1 MYAKNQPCQ
10 NRLTPSLSSQLKR
23 QRKATPRTTT
33 RRPLG
38 ASLPLSPTGQHLA
51 DLFPNGWD
59 WIYAETPSRGHQP
72 PWETIKRYPLTPI
85 ELWSHHQAPDCLIG
99 IRPSA
104 DTRWGI
110 LDIDR
115 HSPYHPLQNPAALQ
129 TIYTAL
135 EQIGITRS
143 LLNQSSH
150 SGGLHLYI
158 PLPESVSSYWLS
170 ITLKYTLEAAG
181 IKLRSGQCELFP
193 NPKRYVP
200 QGQGYSLFNAIRLPM
215 QPDSG
220 FLPLDAALNPLP
232 WSLEDW
238 LNAFEQSAQGQDFQ
252 QLERAIADAQ
262 HNHKIRHRRDPHS
275 LATWQERIEQE
286 HAQGWTGPGQ
296 TNEKLKAFAC
306 QARVFMGMDSEAQIA
321 EYVQTT
327 AKQTPGFQQ
336 HSSHTQ
342 DISQRSQDMARWAM
356 RYYWPYG
363 SAAQRSTGYHEQPA
377 PVANFSYHQAKQEA
391 AQHRIREAFAQLQTA
406 GTLPA
411 TASDRAIALVSL
423 ANTSKKTLYR
433 VANKPLWH
441 PDYLSLPQSLET
453 AESPSVPAS
462 LQPEPKSAQNPPQR
476 SLNSASAKES
486 LQLYKYV
493 GSVVITLLIQVG
505 AALTDQ
511 GQKAAL
517 PSSQIPDQGGLR
529 GEAAPPAAITNWTM
543 LKASLPPGLQAK
555 INQVASTDTSGF
567 PPAVPA
573 PLPSPA
579 PHSSIQTWQSLR
591 ASLPEPLQQKIVQ
604 AEQAQHHQQKHEQQR
619 RLKAQ
624 FRQQYQ
630 QLDLLNLSPDS
641 ELTQSASSLPFSPQS
656 LSTQPALAS
665 PQSPSSDL
673 IEPPSNLVFSSAP
686 REPSAGERD
695 EFNHW
700 YDLAQRFKLVSDY
713 RWQDQDYWVFSQGQW
728 HSYCELSSVFT
739 LAYLQRSLASD
750 SALQAP
756 LSERHYDLHL

>member
-1 MYAKNQPCQ
+1 VYAKKQPCED
-10 NRLTPSLSSQLKR
+10 RLSPSLTSQLKR
-23 QRKATPRTTT
+23 QRRRNATPPKTS

-38 ASLPLSPTGQHLA
+38 AALPHSPTGQHLIE
-51 DLFPNGWD
+51 LFPNGWD
-59 WIYAETPSRGHQP
+59 WIYAETPSRGNQP
-72 PWETIKRYPLTPI
+72 TWETIKRYPLTPI
-85 ELWSHHQAPDCLIG
+85 ELWSHHQAPDGLIG

-104 DTRWGI
+104 ATRWGI

-115 HSPYHPLQNPAALQ
+115 HSPYHPQQNPAALQ

-135 EQIGITRS
+135 EQIGITRT

-150 SGGLHLYI
+150 NGGLHLYI
-158 PLPESVSSYWLS
+158 PLPSAVSSYWLS
-170 ITLKYTLEAAG
+170 ITLKYHLEAAG

-220 FLPLDAALNPLP
+220 FYPLDANLTPLP

-238 LNAFEQSAQGQDFQ
+238 LAAFEQLAQGQDFE
-252 QLERAIADAQ
+252 QLQAAIADAKQ
-262 HNHKIRHRRDPHS
+262 NHKIRRHRDPHS

-286 HAQGWTGPGQ
+286 QAQGWTGPGQ

-321 EYVQTT
+321 QHIRTT
-327 AKQTPGFQQ
+327 AEQTPGFYQ
-336 HSSHTQ
+336 HSQHTH
-342 DISQRSQDMARWAM
+342 DLAQRSQDIARWAI

-363 SAAQRSTGYHEQPA
+363 SPAQRSTGYHEQPA
-377 PVANFSYHQAKQEA
+377 PVANFGYHQAKQEA
-391 AQHRIREAFAQLQTA
+391 AQHRIREAIAQLQAA
-406 GTLPA
+406 GTLPT

-433 VANKPLWH
+433 TVNKPLWH
-441 PDYLSLPQSLET
+441 PDYVSSSVPLEI

-476 SLNSASAKES
+476 SLKSAPAKES

-493 GSVVITLLIQVG
+493 GFVVITLLTQAG

-517 PSSQIPDQGGLR
+517 PSSQTLDQGGSR
-529 GEAAPPAAITNWTM
+529 GEAAPPAAINNWAM
-543 LKASLPPGLQAK
+543 LKASLPPGLQTK
-555 INQVASTDTSGF
+555 INQVAPAESSGF
-567 PPAVPA
+567 SPAAPT
-573 PLPSPA
+573 PLPSPD
-579 PHSSIQTWQSLR
+579 PQSSIQTWQSLR
-591 ASLPEPLQQKIVQ
+591 ASLPEPLQQKIAQ
-604 AEQAQHHQQKHEQQR
+604 AEQAQHHQQKLEQQR

-624 FRQQYQ
+624 FRQQHQ
-630 QLDLLNLSPDS
+630 QLNLLSLNPDS
-641 ELTQSASSLPFSPQS
+641 ELTQLASSLPFSPQS

-713 RWQDQDYWVFSQGQW
+713 RWQDQDYWVFSQEQW
-728 HSYCELSSVFT
+728 HSYCDLSSSFT
-739 LAYLQRSLASD
+739 LAYLQRSLTPD
-750 SALQAP
+750 STSIAP
-756 LSERHYDLHL
+756 P